1 MRKFYLLFAA
11 MFAYSVVATAGI
23 KNLFKQDFETCGT
36 PQNAGWSSP
45 NLAGNMSIASSEYGS
60 WFEFSLRANNNRNAV
75 MDFNYG
81 QAEGATIYGDQSM
94 KKYTVKFQWGL
105 TKNSDGNGN
114 IKNTQYSSEVALI
127 TPSIVTA
134 DDVPEGWKITG
145 SINNGQ
151 YAGNDSLR
159 LFTITQLKGA
169 YAEDN
174 AYWTDENDNS
184 NFILD
189 YYFNG
194 DQENKVTLEEGMWY
208 DIAVTVDVEARTAS
222 YVMTTLQGDPVAE
235 GTYNIPNYCSV
246 WAKGINVL
254 LGRYNSI
261 AAIDEVKVQVE
272 TEGDYANAPSISL
285 VEIDQEKR
293 TYDIYFEA
301 GEILNVKTT
310 EGTEE
315 TATDSP
321 YRYITSTS
329 GTLDAW
335 TVSGTAESEH
345 ATQEVD
351 ASVIALP
358 EAVVDI
364 TKVNNGY
371 VKTYKLTVDN
381 STVPTQP
388 NILIT
393 YKYNGEG
400 PAEEFPSGTSIDVTE
415 KGTLEVTTVAYG
427 FAPTTV
433 TIENNTEFAIDQT
446 VDFQHLDEAKLTE
459 LGFTEIDPLQESKM
473 SGELNWTARERLWY
487 GIADGG
493 TDDDGNPTYEK
504 HVVWGPA
511 TTEGASAI
519 RRFTLASDKLTQEA
533 AYSMFA
539 PVYTWYTGQAD
550 PAVVDGTDVAGMK
563 VNYGIGLINDGIK
576 GGTDKINY
584 PDAPMGVDGLTE
596 NDYYI
601 VYVINNYGGSSL
613 HPLFPQGTAVT
624 DALTQYMA
632 LNLGDGLNPLNITP
646 TDTDVRVLRGTETF
660 TLYRIDTAI
669 ASIEV
674 FKSVGADGIKALPYN
689 KIVSDHNAPVFNLN
703 GVQMNAKSLKKGV
716 YVKQGKKFVVK

>member
-1 MRKFYLLFAA
+1 MRKVYLLFAA

-23 KNLFKQDFETCGT
+23 KNLYKQDFETCGT

-45 NLAGNMSIASSEYGS
+45 NLAGGMSIASSEYGS
-60 WFEFSLRANNNRNAV
+60 WFEFSLGGNNNRNAV
-75 MDFNYG
+75 IDFNYG
-81 QAEGATIYGDQSM
+81 QEEGATIYGDQSM
-94 KKYTVKFQWGL
+94 KKYTVKFQWGIQAN
-105 TKNSDGNGN
+105 TSSPANPKNAQFS
-114 IKNTQYSSEVALI
+114 TEVAVI
-127 TPSIVTA
+127 TPSIFTA
-134 DDVPEGWKITG
+134 EDVPEGWKITG

-169 YAEDN
+169 YSEEEGVSTNPYWEDG
-174 AYWTDENDNS
+174 NDNS

-194 DQENKVTLEEGMWY
+194 DTENKVTLEEGMWY
-208 DIAVTVDVEARTAS
+208 DIAVTVDTEARTAS
-222 YVMTTLQGDPVAE
+222 YVMTTLAGDPVAE
-235 GTYNIPNYCSV
+235 GTYNIPEHCSV

-254 LGRYNSI
+254 LGRYNAI

-293 TYDIYFEA
+293 TYDVYFEE
-301 GEILNVKTT
+301 GEILKVKTT
-310 EGTEE
+310 EGTEDS
-315 TATDSP
+315 ATESP
-321 YRYITSTS
+321 YRYITTTS
-329 GTLDAW
+329 GTLDCW

-371 VKTYKLTVDN
+371 VKTYKLSVDN

-400 PAEEFPSGTSIDVTE
+400 PADEFPSGTSIDVTE

-427 FAPTTV
+427 FAPTTI
-433 TIENNTEFAIDQT
+433 TIENDTEFAIDQT
-446 VDFQHLDEAKLTE
+446 IDFQHMEAAKLTE
-459 LGFTEIDPLQESKM
+459 LGFTEMDPLQDSKM
-473 SGELNWTARERLWY
+473 SGELNWTARQRLWY

-493 TDDDGNPTYEK
+493 TDDAGNPTYEQ

-511 TTEGASAI
+511 ETEGAEAI
-519 RRFTLASDKLTQEA
+519 NRMQLVPSLVKKD
-533 AYSMFA
+533 MFA
-539 PVYTWYTGQAD
+539 PLYTWESEAGD
-550 PAVVDGTDVAGMK
+550 GSDAVAMK
-563 VNYGIGLINDGIK
+563 FNMGIGMIQTGIL
-576 GGTDKINY
+576 GDAQDAKITIQNLT
-584 PDAPMGVDGLTE
+584 MGIDGLTE

-613 HPLFPQGTAVT
+613 HPLFPEGTAVA
-624 DALTQYMA
+624 DATAAYKAM
-632 LNLGDGLNPLNITP
+632 NLGDGLNELNLTP
-646 TDTDVRVLRGTETF
+646 NDTDVRVLRGTETF
-660 TLYRIDTAI
+660 DLYRIDTAI
-669 ASIEV
+669 SAIEIY
-674 FKSVGADGIKALPYN
+674 KSAGADGIKALPYN
-689 KIVSDHNAPVFNLN
+689 QIVSDHNAPIFNLN

>member
-45 NLAGNMSIASSEYGS
+45 NLAGGMSIASSEYGS
-60 WFEFSLRANNNRNAV
+60 WFEFSLGGNNNRNAV

-81 QAEGATIYGDQSM
+81 QVEGATIYGDQSM
-94 KKYTVKFQWGL
+94 KKYTVRFQWGIQAN
-105 TKNSDGNGN
+105 TSSPATPKNAQFS
-114 IKNTQYSSEVALI
+114 TEVALI
-127 TPSIVTA
+127 TPSIITA
-134 DDVPEGWKITG
+134 EQVPEEWKITG

-169 YAEDN
+169 YSEEDGVSTN
-174 AYWTDENDNS
+174 PYWEDGNDNS
-184 NFILD
+184 NYILD

-194 DQENKVTLEEGMWY
+194 DTENKVTLEEHMWY
-208 DIAVTVDVEARTAS
+208 DIAVTVDTEARTAS
-222 YVMTTLQGDPVAE
+222 YVMNTLQGDLVAE
-235 GTYNIPNYCSV
+235 GTYKIPEYCSV

-301 GEILNVKTT
+301 GEILKVKTT

-321 YRYITSTS
+321 YRYVTTTS

-351 ASVIALP
+351 ASVISLP
-358 EAVVDI
+358 EAKIDI

-400 PAEEFPSGTSIDVTE
+400 PADEFPSGTSIDVTE

-427 FAPTTV
+427 FAPTTI
-433 TIENNTEFAIDQT
+433 TIENDTEFTIDQT
-446 VDFQHLDEAKLTE
+446 IDFQHMEAAKLTE
-459 LGFTEIDPLQESKM
+459 LGFTEMDPLQDSKM
-473 SGELNWTARERLWY
+473 SGELNWTARQRLWY

-493 TDDDGNPTYEK
+493 TDDAGNPTYEQ

-511 TTEGASAI
+511 ETEGAEAI
-519 RRFTLASDKLTQEA
+519 NRMQLVPSLVKKD
-533 AYSMFA
+533 MFA
-539 PVYTWYTGQAD
+539 PLYTWESEAGD
-550 PAVVDGTDVAGMK
+550 GSDAVAMK
-563 VNYGIGLINDGIK
+563 FNMGIGMIQTGIL
-576 GGTDKINY
+576 GDAQDAKITIQNLT
-584 PDAPMGVDGLTE
+584 MGIDGLTE

-613 HPLFPQGTAVT
+613 HPLFPEGTAVA
-624 DALTQYMA
+624 DATAAYKAM
-632 LNLGDGLNPLNITP
+632 NLGDGLNELNLTP
-646 TDTDVRVLRGTETF
+646 NDTDVRVLRGTET
-660 TLYRIDTAI
+660 I
-669 ASIEV
+669 S
-674 FKSVGADGIKALPYN
+674 
-689 KIVSDHNAPVFNLN
+689 IVSTLPSQLSRFTSLPVLM
-703 GVQMNAKSLKKGV
+703 VSRLCLTTR
-716 YVKQGKKFVVK
+716 

>member
-1 MRKFYLLFAA
+1 MRKVYLLFAA

-23 KNLFKQDFETCGT
+23 KNLYKQDFETCGT

-45 NLAGNMSIASSEYGS
+45 NLAGGMSIASSEYGS
-60 WFEFSLRANNNRNAV
+60 WFEFSLGGNNNRNAV
-75 MDFNYG
+75 IDFNYG
-81 QAEGATIYGDQSM
+81 QEEGATIYGDQSM
-94 KKYTVKFQWGL
+94 KKYTVKFQWGIQAN
-105 TKNSDGNGN
+105 TSSPANPKNAQFS
-114 IKNTQYSSEVALI
+114 TEVAVI
-127 TPSIVTA
+127 APSIFTA
-134 DDVPEGWKITG
+134 EDVPEGWKITG

-169 YAEDN
+169 YSEEEGVSTNPYWEDG
-174 AYWTDENDNS
+174 NDNS

-194 DQENKVTLEEGMWY
+194 DTENKVTLEEGMWY
-208 DIAVTVDVEARTAS
+208 DIAVTVDTEARTAS
-222 YVMTTLQGDPVAE
+222 YVMTTLAGDPVAE
-235 GTYNIPNYCSV
+235 GTYNIPEHCSV

-254 LGRYNSI
+254 LGRYNAI

-293 TYDIYFEA
+293 TYDVYFEE
-301 GEILNVKTT
+301 GEILKVKTT
-310 EGTEE
+310 EGTEDS
-315 TATDSP
+315 ATESP
-321 YRYITSTS
+321 YRYITTTS
-329 GTLDAW
+329 GTLDCW

-371 VKTYKLTVDN
+371 VKTYKLSVDN

-400 PAEEFPSGTSIDVTE
+400 PADEFPSGTSIDVTE

-427 FAPTTV
+427 FAPTTI
-433 TIENNTEFAIDQT
+433 TIENDTEFAIDQT
-446 VDFQHLDEAKLTE
+446 IDFQHMEAAKLTE
-459 LGFTEIDPLQESKM
+459 LGFTEMDPLQDSKM
-473 SGELNWTARERLWY
+473 SGELNWTARQRLWY

-493 TDDDGNPTYEK
+493 TDDAGNPTYEQ

-511 TTEGASAI
+511 ETEGAEAI
-519 RRFTLASDKLTQEA
+519 NRMQLVPSLVKKD
-533 AYSMFA
+533 MFA
-539 PVYTWYTGQAD
+539 PLYTWESEAGD
-550 PAVVDGTDVAGMK
+550 GSDAVAMK
-563 VNYGIGLINDGIK
+563 FNMGIGMIQTGIL
-576 GGTDKINY
+576 GDAQDAKITIQNLT
-584 PDAPMGVDGLTE
+584 MGIDGLTE

-613 HPLFPQGTAVT
+613 HPLFPEGTAVA
-624 DALTQYMA
+624 DATAAYKAM
-632 LNLGDGLNPLNITP
+632 NLGDGLNELNLTP
-646 TDTDVRVLRGTETF
+646 NDTDVRVLRGTETF
-660 TLYRIDTAI
+660 DLYRIDTAI
-669 ASIEV
+669 SAIEIY
-674 FKSVGADGIKALPYN
+674 KSAGADGIKALPYN
-689 KIVSDHNAPVFNLN
+689 QIVSDHNAPIFNLN
-703 GVQMNAKSLKKGV
+703 GVQVKTLKKGV
-716 YVKQGKKFVVK
+716 YIKQGKKFVVK

>member
-45 NLAGNMSIASSEYGS
+45 NLAGGMSIASSEYGS
-60 WFEFSLRANNNRNAV
+60 WFEFSLGGNNNRNAV

-81 QAEGATIYGDQSM
+81 QVEGATIYGDQSM
-94 KKYTVKFQWGL
+94 KKYTVRFQWGIQAN
-105 TKNSDGNGN
+105 TSSPATPKNAQFS
-114 IKNTQYSSEVALI
+114 TEVALI
-127 TPSIVTA
+127 TPSIITA
-134 DDVPEGWKITG
+134 EQVPEEWKITG

-169 YAEDN
+169 YSEEDGVSTN
-174 AYWTDENDNS
+174 PYWEDGNDNS
-184 NFILD
+184 NYILD

-194 DQENKVTLEEGMWY
+194 DTENKVTLEEHMWY
-208 DIAVTVDVEARTAS
+208 DIAVTVDTEARTAS
-222 YVMTTLQGDPVAE
+222 YVMNTLQGDLVAE
-235 GTYNIPNYCSV
+235 GTYKIPEYCSV

-301 GEILNVKTT
+301 GEILKVKTT

-321 YRYITSTS
+321 YRYVTTTS

-351 ASVIALP
+351 ASVISLP
-358 EAVVDI
+358 EAKIDI

-400 PAEEFPSGTSIDVTE
+400 PADEFPSGTSIDVTE

-427 FAPTTV
+427 FAPTTI
-433 TIENNTEFAIDQT
+433 TIENDTEFTIDQT
-446 VDFQHLDEAKLTE
+446 IDFQHMEAAKLTE
-459 LGFTEIDPLQESKM
+459 LGFTEMDPLQDSKM
-473 SGELNWTARERLWY
+473 SGELNWTARQRLWY

-493 TDDDGNPTYEK
+493 TDDAGNPTYEQ

-511 TTEGASAI
+511 ETEGAEAI
-519 RRFTLASDKLTQEA
+519 NRMQLVPSLVKKD
-533 AYSMFA
+533 MFA
-539 PVYTWYTGQAD
+539 PLYTWESEAGD
-550 PAVVDGTDVAGMK
+550 GSDAVAMK
-563 VNYGIGLINDGIK
+563 FNMGIGMIQTGIL
-576 GGTDKINY
+576 GDAQDAKITIQNLT
-584 PDAPMGVDGLTE
+584 MGIDGLTE

-613 HPLFPQGTAVT
+613 HPLFPEGTAVA
-624 DALTQYMA
+624 DATAAYKAM
-632 LNLGDGLNPLNITP
+632 NLGDGLNELNLTP
-646 TDTDVRVLRGTETF
+646 NDTDVRVLRGTETF
-660 TLYRIDTAI
+660 DLYRIDTAI
-669 ASIEV
+669 SAIEIY
-674 FKSVGADGIKALPYN
+674 KSAGADGIKALPYN
-689 KIVSDHNAPVFNLN
+689 QIVSDHNAPIFNLN
-703 GVQMNAKSLKKGV
+703 GVQVNAKSLKKGV

>member
-1 MRKFYLLFAA
+1 MRKVYLLFAA

-23 KNLFKQDFETCGT
+23 KNLYKQDFETCGT

-45 NLAGNMSIASSEYGS
+45 NLAGGMSIASSEYGS
-60 WFEFSLRANNNRNAV
+60 WFEFSLGGNNNRNAV
-75 MDFNYG
+75 IDFNYG
-81 QAEGATIYGDQSM
+81 QEEGATIYGDQSM
-94 KKYTVKFQWGL
+94 KKYTVKFQWGIQAN
-105 TKNSDGNGN
+105 TSSPANPKNAQFS
-114 IKNTQYSSEVALI
+114 TEVAVI
-127 TPSIVTA
+127 TPSIFTA
-134 DDVPEGWKITG
+134 EDVPEGWKITG

-169 YAEDN
+169 YSEEEGVSTNPYWEDG
-174 AYWTDENDNS
+174 NDNS

-194 DQENKVTLEEGMWY
+194 DTENKVTLEEGMWY
-208 DIAVTVDVEARTAS
+208 DIAVTVDTEARTAS
-222 YVMTTLQGDPVAE
+222 YVMTTLAGDPVAE
-235 GTYNIPNYCSV
+235 GTYNIPEHCSV

-254 LGRYNSI
+254 LGRYNAI

-293 TYDIYFEA
+293 TYDIYFEE

-315 TATDSP
+315 SATESP
-321 YRYITSTS
+321 YRYITTTS
-329 GTLDAW
+329 GTLDCW

-400 PAEEFPSGTSIDVTE
+400 PADEFPSGTSIDVTE

-427 FAPTTV
+427 FAPTTI
-433 TIENNTEFAIDQT
+433 TIQNDTEFAIDQT
-446 VDFQHLDEAKLTE
+446 IDFQHMDAAKLTE
-459 LGFTEIDPLQESKM
+459 LGFTELEPLQASKM
-473 SGELNWTARERLWY
+473 SGEQNWTARQRLWY

-493 TDDDGNPTYEK
+493 VDDAGKPTYET

-511 TTEGASAI
+511 ETEGAEAI
-519 RRFTLASDKLTQEA
+519 ERMQLAPSLVKKD
-533 AYSMFA
+533 MFA
-539 PVYTWYTGQAD
+539 PLYTWASEAGD
-550 PAVVDGTDVAGMK
+550 GSDAVAMK
-563 VNYGIGLINDGIK
+563 FNMGIGMIQTGIL
-576 GGTDKINY
+576 GDAQDAKITIQNLT
-584 PDAPMGVDGLTE
+584 MGIDGLTE

-613 HPLFPQGTAVT
+613 HPLFPEGTAVA
-624 DALTQYMA
+624 DATAQYKAM
-632 LNLGDGLNPLNITP
+632 NLGDGLNPLNLTP
-646 TDTDVRVLRGTETF
+646 NDTDVRVLRGTETF
-660 TLYRIDTAI
+660 ELYRIDTAI
-669 ASIEV
+669 SAIEIY
-674 FKSVGADGIKALPYN
+674 KSAGADGIKALPYN
-689 KIVSDHNAPVFNLN
+689 QIVSDHNAPIFNLN

>member
-36 PQNAGWSSP
+36 PQNAGWTSP
-45 NLAGNMSIASSEYGS
+45 NLAGGMSIASSENGS
-60 WFEFSLRANNNRNAV
+60 WFEFSLGGNNNRNAV

-81 QAEGATIYGDQSM
+81 QEEGATIYGDQSM
-94 KKYTVKFQWGL
+94 KKYTVKFQWGIQAN
-105 TKNSDGNGN
+105 TSSPATPKNAQFS
-114 IKNTQYSSEVALI
+114 TEVAVI
-127 TPSIVTA
+127 TPSIITSEM
-134 DDVPEGWKITG
+134 VPEGWKITG

-159 LFTITQLKGA
+159 LFSITQLKGA

-174 AYWTDENDNS
+174 AYWADENDNS
-184 NFILD
+184 NYILD

-208 DIAVTVDVEARTAS
+208 DIAVTVDTEARTAS
-222 YVMTTLQGDPVAE
+222 YVMTTLLGDAVAE
-235 GTYNIPNYCSV
+235 GTYAIPEYCGV

-254 LGRYNSI
+254 LGRYNAI

-272 TEGDYANAPSISL
+272 TEGDYANAPSLSL
-285 VEIDQEKR
+285 VEIDQTQR
-293 TYDIYFEA
+293 TYDIYFEQ

-310 EGTEE
+310 EGTTE
-315 TATDSP
+315 TATESP
-321 YRYITSTS
+321 FRYITSTS

-335 TVSGTAESEH
+335 TTCGTAESEH
-345 ATQEVD
+345 AIQEVD
-351 ASVIALP
+351 ATVIALP
-358 EAVVDI
+358 EAKVDI

-400 PAEEFPSGTSIDVTE
+400 PADEFPSGTSIDVTE
-415 KGTLEVTTVAYG
+415 KGTLEVTTRAYG
-427 FAPTTV
+427 FAPTTI
-433 TIENNTEFAIDQT
+433 TIENDTEFAIDQT
-446 VDFQHLDEAKLTE
+446 IDFQHMDEAKLTE
-459 LGFTEIDPLQESKM
+459 LGFAEMDILQDSKM

-493 TDDDGNPTYEK
+493 VDDAGKPTYEK

-511 TTEGASAI
+511 TTEGAEGI
-519 RRFTLASDKLTQEA
+519 RRFQLVPSQVKKD
-533 AYSMFA
+533 MFA
-539 PVYTWYTGQAD
+539 PLYTWASEAGD
-550 PAVVDGTDVAGMK
+550 GSDAVAMK
-563 VNYGIGLINDGIK
+563 FNYGIGMIQTGIL
-576 GGTDKINY
+576 GDAQDAKITIQNLT
-584 PDAPMGVDGLTE
+584 MGIDGLTE

-613 HPLFPQGTAVT
+613 HPLFEQGTAVA
-624 DALTQYMA
+624 DATAAYHA
-632 LNLGDGLNPLNITP
+632 LNLGDGLNPLNLTP
-646 TDTDVRVLRGTETF
+646 TDTDVRVLRGTDTF
-660 TLYRIDTAI
+660 DLYRIDTAI
-669 ASIEV
+669 SAIEIY
-674 FKSVGADGIKALPYN
+674 KSAGGSGIKALPYN
-689 KIVSDHNAPVFNLN
+689 QIVSDHNAPIYNLN
-703 GVQMNAKSLKKGV
+703 GVQMNPNTLKKGV

>member
-1 MRKFYLLFAA
+1 MRKVYLLFAA

-23 KNLFKQDFETCGT
+23 KNLYKQDFETCGT

-45 NLAGNMSIASSEYGS
+45 NLAGGMSIASSEYGS
-60 WFEFSLRANNNRNAV
+60 WFEFSLGGNNNRNAV

-81 QAEGATIYGDQSM
+81 QEEGATIYGDQSM
-94 KKYTVKFQWGL
+94 KKYTVKFQWGIQAN
-105 TKNSDGNGN
+105 TSSPATPKNAQFS
-114 IKNTQYSSEVALI
+114 TEVAVI
-127 TPSIVTA
+127 TPSIVA
-134 DDVPEGWKITG
+134 AEDVPEGWKITG

-159 LFTITQLKGA
+159 LFSITQLKGA

-174 AYWTDENDNS
+174 AYWADENDNS
-184 NFILD
+184 NYILD

-194 DQENKVTLEEGMWY
+194 DTEKKVTLEEGMWY
-208 DIAVTVDVEARTAS
+208 DIAVTVDTEARTAS
-222 YVMTTLQGDPVAE
+222 YVMTTLQGDAVAE
-235 GTYNIPNYCSV
+235 GTYTIPEYCSV

-254 LGRYNSI
+254 LGRYNAI

-293 TYDIYFEA
+293 TYDIYFED
-301 GEILNVKTT
+301 GEILNLKTT

-315 TATDSP
+315 SATESP
-321 YRYITSTS
+321 YRYITTTS
-329 GTLDAW
+329 GTLDCW

-388 NILIT
+388 TILLT

-400 PAEEFPSGTSIDVTE
+400 DENLEVPSGTSIDVTE
-415 KGTLEVTTVAYG
+415 KGTLEVTTRAYG
-427 FAPTTV
+427 FAPTTI
-433 TIENNTEFAIDQT
+433 TIENDTEFAIDQT
-446 VDFQHLDEAKLTE
+446 IDFQHMEAAKLAE
-459 LGFTEIDPLQESKM
+459 LGFTEMDPLGDECKM
-473 SGELNWTARERLWY
+473 SGEGNWIARERHWY

-493 TDDDGNPTYEK
+493 VDDSGNPTYEK
-504 HVVWGPA
+504 HIVYGFSA
-511 TTEGASAI
+511 NEGEVINRMQLVPS
-519 RRFTLASDKLTQEA
+519 LVKKD
-533 AYSMFA
+533 MFA
-539 PVYTWYTGQAD
+539 PLYTWASEAGD
-550 PAVVDGTDVAGMK
+550 GSDAVAMK
-563 VNYGIGLINDGIK
+563 FNLGIGMIQTGIL
-576 GGTDKINY
+576 GDAQDAKITVQNLT
-584 PDAPMGVDGLTE
+584 MGIDGLTE

-613 HPLFPQGTAVT
+613 HPLFPQGTAVA
-624 DALTQYMA
+624 DATAQYKAM
-632 LNLGDGLNPLNITP
+632 NLGDGLNPLNLTP
-646 TDTDVRVLRGTETF
+646 NDTDVRVLRGTDTF
-660 TLYRIDTAI
+660 ELYRIDTAI
-669 ASIEV
+669 SAIEIY
-674 FKSVGADGIKALPYN
+674 KAAGGNGIKALPYN
-689 KIVSDHNAPVFNLN
+689 QIVSDHNAPIFNLN
-703 GVQMNAKSLKKGV
+703 GVQVNAKSLKKGV